1 MQKIAC
7 ESCEWDTYT
16 DWLSDEV
23 PLLHQIQVELHRAPA
38 KDGAG
43 GAIDFFD
50 SMERA
55 GYLRFHKEPNI
66 QWAPDCVEYGFIK
79 VEKTFMEGKKVQQRS
94 NFQEV
99 GSNESDRQPLWIDSF
114 LRNLN

>member
-1 MQKIAC
+1 
-7 ESCEWDTYT
+7 
-16 DWLSDEV
+16 
-23 PLLHQIQVELHRAPA
+23 
-38 KDGAG
+38 
-43 GAIDFFD
+43 
-50 SMERA
+50 
-55 GYLRFHKEPNI
+55 
-66 QWAPDCVEYGFIK
+66 VEYGFIK